1 MAAPTLVVWSAAD
14 RVIPASYAERLA
26 AGLGGPATVRLI
38 EGAGHVVE
46 LNAPE
51 KLASAIKLFSG
62 GARPAT
68 HA

>member
-1 MAAPTLVVWSAAD
+1 VVWGAAD

-26 AGLGGPATVRLI
+26 AGLGRPAMVRLI

-46 LNAPE
+46 LDAPE
-51 KLASAIKLFSG
+51 ELASPIELFSG
-62 GARPAT
+62 GARRAT